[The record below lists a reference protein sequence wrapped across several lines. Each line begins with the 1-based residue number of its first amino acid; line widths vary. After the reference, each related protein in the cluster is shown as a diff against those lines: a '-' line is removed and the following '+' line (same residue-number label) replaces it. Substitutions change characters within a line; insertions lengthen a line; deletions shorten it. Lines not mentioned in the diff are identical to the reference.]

1 MGSRGG
7 VRGPTP
13 PAVDPSTMGPMP
25 RATTQRHPPDQLIHA
40 IRAALL
46 STIRAEC
53 PEVLLI
59 HSRIYVTP
67 CSTRSSIRRRL
78 GRPSWPSSSAARHTP
93 VDMHRGSP
101 HRQVRAQ
108 IVRWARR
115 WHLNAPGIR
124 DEAWRT
130 LSWWVRWARDSRPV
144 GHGLLSTIWAEWPE
158 VLDDLRD
165 AVFTPLIHSAMPQE
179 DIVALL
185 KRRAPHPVDIHRGS
199 LHRQVRAQIVRWAR
213 RWYLNAPGIRDEA
226 WRTLSWWARW
236 ARDSRPAG
244 RAFGW
249 APLVDVDT
257 TARHLAPPTPKLLRP
272 RDGVALIW
280 LVRHRVWPTPASLED
295 LANDATERG
304 YVTSQAVRVAVNR
317 LARMLDLPVRR
328 RGRPRAAR
336 SPAQV
341 AMLGQSGCRRRVRIS
356 TPMPSGSSGRSKKS
370 ASIASSRSARGICA
384 SSSTSTSSMTI
395 VRETTRDSTT
405 SSCNDRH
412 LRYARTPTCTGVSAS
427 ADCSVSTL
435 ERPHEWSAH

>member
-1 MGSRGG
+1 MGSRGD
-7 VRGPTP
+7 VRGAPTP
-13 PAVDPSTMGPMP
+13 PAADPSTRGPMP

-53 PEVLLI
+53 PEVLENLRDAVFNPLI
-59 HSRIYVTP
+59 HSATP
-67 CSTRSSIRRRL
+67 REALVALLKRRAPHPVDIHRGSPHRQVRAQIVRWARRWHINTPWIRDEAWRTLSWWARSALDS
-78 GRPSWPSSSAARHTP
+78 RPAGQALLLTIWAEWPEVLDDLRDAVFAPLIHSAMPQEDIVALLKRHSPHP

-115 WHLNAPGIR
+115 WHINAPWIR

-130 LSWWVRWARDSRPV
+130 LSWWARRARDSRPA
-144 GHGLLSTIWAEWPE
+144 GHGLLSTIRAECPE

-165 AVFTPLIHSAMPQE
+165 TVFTPLIHSAMPQE

-185 KRRAPHPVDIHRGS
+185 RRRSPHPVDMHRGS
-199 LHRQVRAQIVRWAR
+199 PHRQVRVQIVRWAR
-213 RWYLNAPGIRDEA
+213 RWHINAPGIRDEA

-244 RAFGW
+244 RVFDW
-249 APLVDVDT
+249 APLVNT
-257 TARHLAPPTPKLLRP
+257 TARHIAPPTPKLLRP

-304 YVTSQAVRVAVNR
+304 YVTPPAVRVAVNR
-317 LARMLDLPVRR
+317 LAHMLDLPVRPS
-328 RGRPRAAR
+328 GRPRA
-336 SPAQV
+336 P
-341 AMLGQSGCRRRVRIS
+341 
-356 TPMPSGSSGRSKKS
+356 
-370 ASIASSRSARGICA
+370 
-384 SSSTSTSSMTI
+384 
-395 VRETTRDSTT
+395 
-405 SSCNDRH
+405 
-412 LRYARTPTCTGVSAS
+412 RT
-427 ADCSVSTL
+427 
-435 ERPHEWSAH
+435 